1 MTGRLK
7 KNSTATAAAKA
18 DIEQIKKSA
27 LRLSLVAIVS
37 VFAFEFIAG
46 IFTNSLALITDSTH
60 ALLDAVVTAILII
73 AIRLALKPK
82 DIDHT
87 YGHGKIETVGG
98 FIGGIALF
106 VVAIF
111 FIHEAVMRLLS
122 FSSSYSSSSSAD
134 PASVLVIPGTIGF
147 AALIYTLA
155 VDAFRI
161 GILGKA
167 MKKTSTRIGGST
179 TLKADFLHAF
189 ADLASTTV
197 AFIGLWLVT
206 IGFGYGD
213 SIAAIILAS
222 FLSYLSVRF
231 AYQNAME
238 LTDVI
243 SPRLVG
249 SVQQAANETEGVLR
263 SDDIKMRR
271 VGSEIF
277 VEATIALP
285 AQISFES
292 AHDISAKVEDN
303 IAKSLSGAGMRVKPR
318 NITVHFEPVLGNN
331 MPLELLIESAASYV
345 NGVRGV
351 HNVII
356 SKIANSNTIDVSLH
370 IQVNR
375 SATLAEAHSIAN
387 AVEESIKK
395 HVEFV
400 ENITVHLEPVI
411 SDVVGM
417 EPVKEGAI
425 HDSIRNILVAGATGV
440 KKIDRLAI
448 YKTAENNTF
457 KIDINCSFSSDL
469 TIEQIHNRVSDV
481 EKEIRTKYPGSIV
494 TIHAEPTS

>member
-1 MTGRLK
+1 VAGWSKTTKTSPDVEEMK
-7 KNSTATAAAKA
+7 KN
-18 DIEQIKKSA
+18 A
-27 LRLSLVAIVS
+27 LLLSLIAIIS

-106 VVAIF
+106 VVAVF
-111 FIHEAVMRLLS
+111 FIHEAIMRLLT
-122 FSSSYSSSSSAD
+122 SSTSTDSA
-134 PASVLVIPGTIGF
+134 SIVVIPGTIGF

-155 VDAFRI
+155 VDGFRI
-161 GILGKA
+161 GILGRA
-167 MKKTSTRIGGST
+167 IKKTSTRITGSN

-197 AFIGLWLVT
+197 AFVGLWLVA

-222 FLSYLSVRF
+222 FLSYLSIRF

-271 VGSEIF
+271 VGSDIF

-292 AHDISAKVEDN
+292 AHDISAKVENN

-318 NITVHFEPVLGNN
+318 NITVHFEPVLGTNN
-331 MPLELLIESAASYV
+331 MPLELLIESAASRV
-345 NGVRGV
+345 SGVRGV

-356 SKIANSNTIDVSLH
+356 SKITNSHTMDVSLH
-370 IQVNR
+370 IQVKR
-375 SATLAEAHSIAN
+375 SATLSEAHSIAN

-395 HVEFV
+395 ELASI

-417 EPVKEGAI
+417 EPISEGAI
-425 HDSIRNILVAGATGV
+425 HHSIRSILVGEARGV
-440 KKIDRLAI
+440 KKIDRIGI
-448 YKTAENNTF
+448 YRTAEKTF
-457 KIDINCSFSSDL
+457 KIDINCSFSSEM
-469 TIEQIHNRVSDV
+469 TIEQIHDRVSEI

-494 TIHAEPTS
+494 TIHAEPNY